1 MAEGSA
7 VLSSVSM
14 FSGRRRLAGCEQPI
28 QMADSSVLPG
38 PGKRLSTAYAAGG
51 NPAGLSHNP
60 PELTLTT
67 EKEVLTAGER
77 DNVTTPWAY
86 S

>member
-38 PGKRLSTAYAAGG
+38 PGKRLSIRTLAK
-51 NPAGLSHNP
+51 PSRVSHTIHP
-60 PELTLTT
+60 SS
-67 EKEVLTAGER
+67 R
-77 DNVTTPWAY
+77 
-86 S
+86 

>member
-28 QMADSSVLPG
+28 QMAEFLSATRSREAAINGRWRKPSRVSHTIHPSSC
-38 PGKRLSTAYAAGG
+38 
-51 NPAGLSHNP
+51 
-60 PELTLTT
+60 
-67 EKEVLTAGER
+67 
-77 DNVTTPWAY
+77 
-86 S
+86 

>member
-38 PGKRLSTAYAAGG
+38 PGKRLQRTLAETQ
-51 NPAGLSHNP
+51 PGLSHNP
-60 PELTLTT
+60 PELMLNT